1 MQMFLQHCKN
11 VNQLQV
17 YFMYVNSTTVVHMH
31 KGGIPH
37 YSKYYFGT
45 KTSKTTDILYCK
57 TLFT

>member
-45 KTSKTTDILYCK
+45 KTSKTTDIL
-57 TLFT
+57 